1 MKNIGIINTLQH
13 AWGLFRPKTGE
24 PAAQIDNGGAGGYG
38 PGYSVRPDRPR
49 LISAID
55 RHIYNSILTR
65 ISLDVADVEYN
76 HVRLDDNG
84 RYIEEIDSGLNQ
96 CLNVEAN
103 IDQSARAFR
112 QDIAMSLFDNG
123 SVAIVPTETTLSP
136 LETGGYDV
144 KSMRVGEIVG
154 WYPKHVRVRV
164 YNEELGRRV
173 ELTVP
178 KDIVAIVENPFY
190 SVMNEPNSTLKRLI
204 RKLSILDAIDEQL
217 GSGRLDLIIQLP
229 YTVKHETKRKQAEQ
243 RRSDIEL
250 QLTQSKHGIAYTD
263 GTEKIVQLNRPVEN
277 KLLEEIEYL
286 SKMLYTQLGLT
297 EEIMNGTAS
306 EEVMLNYNN
315 RTIKPIVKAV
325 SEAMTRRFLS
335 KTARTQ
341 KQAITFF
348 RDPFQLVPLGDV
360 AEIADVFSRNEILT
374 PNELRSIIGMRPSN
388 DARADELRNS
398 NMPQLEPPPTND
410 ELGEGQNES

>member
-24 PAAQIDNGGAGGYG
+24 TAAQIDDGGVGGYG

-49 LISAID
+49 LLSAVD

-76 HVRLDDNG
+76 HVRLDEND

-123 SVAIVPTETTLSP
+123 SVAIIPTETTLSP
-136 LETGGYDV
+136 LKTGGYDV

-204 RKLSILDAIDEQL
+204 RKLAILDAIDEQL

-263 GTEKIVQLNRPVEN
+263 GTEKIIQLNRPIEN

>member
-24 PAAQIDNGGAGGYG
+24 PAAQIDDGGVGGYG

-49 LISAID
+49 LLSAVD

-76 HVRLDDNG
+76 HVRLDDND
-84 RYIEEIDSGLNQ
+84 RYLEEINSGLNQ
-96 CLNVEAN
+96 CLNIEAN

-173 ELTVP
+173 ELTLP

-263 GTEKIVQLNRPVEN
+263 GTEKIIQLNRPVEN

-297 EEIMNGTAS
+297 EEIMNGTAN

-360 AEIADVFSRNEILT
+360 ADIADVFSRNEILT
-374 PNELRSIIGMRPSN
+374 PNELRSIIGMRPSD

-398 NMPQLEPPPTND
+398 NMPRYDSPPTND

>member
-24 PAAQIDNGGAGGYG
+24 PAAQIDDGGVGGYG

-49 LISAID
+49 LISAVD

-76 HVRLDDNG
+76 HVRLDEND
-84 RYIEEIDSGLNQ
+84 RYLEEIDSGLNQ
-96 CLNVEAN
+96 CLNIEAN

-190 SVMNEPNSTLKRLI
+190 SVMNEPNSTLKRLV

-263 GTEKIVQLNRPVEN
+263 GTEKIVQLNRPIEN

-286 SKMLYTQLGLT
+286 AKMLYTQLGLT

>member
-24 PAAQIDNGGAGGYG
+24 PATQIDDGGVGGYG

-49 LISAID
+49 LLSAVD

-190 SVMNEPNSTLKRLI
+190 SVMNEPNSTLKRLV

>member
-13 AWGLFRPKTGE
+13 TWGLFRPKTGE
-24 PAAQIDNGGAGGYG
+24 PAAQIDDGGVRGYG

-49 LISAID
+49 LISAVD

-76 HVRLDDNG
+76 HVRLDEND
-84 RYIEEIDSGLNQ
+84 RYVEEINSGLNQ

-112 QDIAMSLFDNG
+112 QDIAMSLFDTG
-123 SVAIVPTETTLSP
+123 SVAIIPTETTLSP
-136 LETGGYDV
+136 LNTGGYDV

-154 WYPKHVRVRV
+154 WYPKHVRIRV

-263 GTEKIVQLNRPVEN
+263 GTEKIIQLNRPIEN

-286 SKMLYTQLGLT
+286 AKMLYTQLGLT
-297 EEIMNGTAS
+297 EEIMNGTAN

>member
-24 PAAQIDNGGAGGYG
+24 PAAQIDDGGVGGYG

-49 LISAID
+49 LLSAVD

-76 HVRLDDNG
+76 HVRLDEND
-84 RYIEEIDSGLNQ
+84 RYIEEINSGLNQ
-96 CLNVEAN
+96 CLNIAAN

-123 SVAIVPTETTLSP
+123 SGAIVPTETTLSP

-164 YNEELGRRV
+164 SNEELGRRV
-173 ELTVP
+173 DLTLP

-250 QLTQSKHGIAYTD
+250 QLT
-263 GTEKIVQLNRPVEN
+263 
-277 KLLEEIEYL
+277 
-286 SKMLYTQLGLT
+286 
-297 EEIMNGTAS
+297 
-306 EEVMLNYNN
+306 
-315 RTIKPIVKAV
+315 
-325 SEAMTRRFLS
+325 
-335 KTARTQ
+335 
-341 KQAITFF
+341 
-348 RDPFQLVPLGDV
+348 
-360 AEIADVFSRNEILT
+360 
-374 PNELRSIIGMRPSN
+374 
-388 DARADELRNS
+388 
-398 NMPQLEPPPTND
+398 
-410 ELGEGQNES
+410 

>member
-24 PAAQIDNGGAGGYG
+24 PAAQIDDGRAGGYG

-49 LISAID
+49 LISAVD

-76 HVRLDDNG
+76 HVRLDEND
-84 RYIEEIDSGLNQ
+84 RYLEEINSGLNQ
-96 CLNVEAN
+96 CLNIEAN

-190 SVMNEPNSTLKRLI
+190 SVMNEPNSTLKRLV

-263 GTEKIVQLNRPVEN
+263 GTEKIVQLNRPIEN

-286 SKMLYTQLGLT
+286 AKMLYTQLGLT

>member
-24 PAAQIDNGGAGGYG
+24 PAAQIDDGGVGGYG

-49 LISAID
+49 LLSAVD

-76 HVRLDDNG
+76 HVRLDEND
-84 RYIEEIDSGLNQ
+84 RYIEEINSGLNQ

-136 LETGGYDV
+136 LQTGGYDV

-263 GTEKIVQLNRPVEN
+263 GTEKIIQLNRPVEN

-297 EEIMNGTAS
+297 EEIMNGTAN

-360 AEIADVFSRNEILT
+360 ADIADVFSRNEILT
-374 PNELRSIIGMRPSN
+374 PNELRSIIGMRPSD

-398 NMPQLEPPPTND
+398 NMPRYDSPPTND

>member
-24 PAAQIDNGGAGGYG
+24 PAAQIDDGGVGGYG

-49 LISAID
+49 LLSAVD

-76 HVRLDDNG
+76 HVRLDDND
-84 RYIEEIDSGLNQ
+84 RYLEEIDSGLNQ
-96 CLNVEAN
+96 CLNIEAN

-173 ELTVP
+173 ELTLP

-263 GTEKIVQLNRPVEN
+263 GTEKIIQLNRPIEN

-286 SKMLYTQLGLT
+286 AKMLYTQLGLT
-297 EEIMNGTAS
+297 EEIMNGTAN

>member
-24 PAAQIDNGGAGGYG
+24 TAAQIDDGGVGGYG

-49 LISAID
+49 LLSAVD

-76 HVRLDDNG
+76 HVRLDDND
-84 RYIEEIDSGLNQ
+84 RYLEEIDSGLNQ

-123 SVAIVPTETTLSP
+123 SVAIIPTETTLSP
-136 LETGGYDV
+136 LKTGGYDV

-204 RKLSILDAIDEQL
+204 RKLAILDAIDEQL

-263 GTEKIVQLNRPVEN
+263 GTEKIVQLNRPIEN